1 MASLRVL
8 IRRCGWRPAMTR
20 PPPLQGGTS
29 SAVMNCVLTPLL
41 MRSKCRSGF
50 LQAAAELTG
59 GQLARGLTLFEAA
72 LGYW

>member
-1 MASLRVL
+1 
-8 IRRCGWRPAMTR
+8 
-20 PPPLQGGTS
+20 
-29 SAVMNCVLTPLL
+29 MNCVLTPLL